1 MRYMRPFKLCKSR
14 NKKSWPDSVPCKLRN
29 KETRQQDLNF
39 RQDLLEKRNKKRLNH
54 SRWIERA
61 GMDDNANM

>member
-14 NKKSWPDSVPCKLRN
+14 NKNSWPDSVLCKLRN

-39 RQDLLEKRNKKRLNH
+39 RQDLLEKRNK
-54 SRWIERA
+54 
-61 GMDDNANM
+61 NA

>member
-14 NKKSWPDSVPCKLRN
+14 NKNRGPILVACKLRN

-39 RQDLLEKRNKKRLNH
+39 RQELLERRNK
-54 SRWIERA
+54 
-61 GMDDNANM
+61 NA